1 MPKKDKDFVKELQ
14 TVQQQGNF
22 KPSQIKKSRSA
33 EDLKPPSKSNPETQE
48 KDAQIKALT
57 EQISRIKKE
66 ANQSIKFES
75 QKSQNYL
82 EQITKLT
89 AEVDT
94 KEQAIKELTTE
105 KNQLTDQNN
114 ELRINNLKQGNY
126 FTKYQTES
134 KLTNQLKLQLA
145 KSQKDL
151 TITQQDLKKAQ
162 NYLAQITK
170 LTAEV
175 DTKEQVIKELTTE
188 KNELADQNSELRI
201 NNLKQDNYFTKYQTE
216 SKLTQQL
223 KLQLAKSQ
231 KDLAITQQDL
241 KKAQRII
248 ELRTLNLDNN
258 KDQENPF
265 DY

>member
-162 NYLAQITK
+162 
-170 LTAEV
+170 
-175 DTKEQVIKELTTE
+175 
-188 KNELADQNSELRI
+188 
-201 NNLKQDNYFTKYQTE
+201 
-216 SKLTQQL
+216 
-223 KLQLAKSQ
+223 
-231 KDLAITQQDL
+231 
-241 KKAQRII
+241 RII

-258 KDQENPF
+258 KDQETFLN
-265 DY
+265 Y